1 MTAMHFASYSD
12 ARAHLKD
19 LLDAADEGRPA
30 TVARDSRRVAVVQL
44 EQLRTLLSA
53 AVPAPMAVPENDGWS
68 LIMPSLPIAA
78 DGSSLDEALDDLIVA
93 LREYA
98 EDWNARLRLAPNHQG
113 NWRLV
118 QLVDLS
124 DDDQLKAWIVGAE
137 ASRLQLQ

>member
-1 MTAMHFASYSD
+1 MTAMHFMSYSD
-12 ARAHLKD
+12 ARTHLKD

-44 EQLRTLLSA
+44 EQLRSLLSST
-53 AVPAPMAVPENDGWS
+53 VPAPLAVPENDGWS
-68 LIMPSLPIAA
+68 LIMPGLPIAA

-98 EDWNARLRLAPNHQG
+98 EDWSARLRLAPNHQG

-118 QLVDLS
+118 QLTDLS

-137 ASRLQLQ
+137 ASRFQLQ

>member
-1 MTAMHFASYSD
+1 MTAMHFVSYSD

-19 LLDAADEGRPA
+19 LLDAADEGRPT

-44 EQLRTLLSA
+44 EQLHSLLSS

-68 LIMPSLPIAA
+68 LIMPGLPIAA

-118 QLVDLS
+118 QLVALS

-137 ASRLQLQ
+137 ASRLQPQ